1 MWYVGRFG
9 GRVIDLCMM
18 ETTYWGRMLLKEWNT
33 SWKLIEGPVSP
44 KLIGT
49 SYQRNLE
56 CTPRIKINF
65 DVGFFELDRFQVGVV
80 ARNEYGAC
88 VWWRARR
95 FLGQPS
101 SVVGEARA
109 AVDKGWTVIVLQGD
123 NSQIIAAIQK
133 REASSLLPYG
143 AFISALLSL
152 SFSFQDF
159 SCSLIR
165 RTGNMLA
172 HSLVHFPLAS
182 LDVMEAFDLPADLA
196 TIS

>member
-1 MWYVGRFG
+1 MWCVGGFG
-9 GRVIDLCMM
+9 GCVIDLCMM
-18 ETTYWGRMLLKEWNT
+18 ETTDWGRMLLKEWNT

-56 CTPRIKINF
+56 RTPRIKINF
-65 DVGFFELDRFQVGVV
+65 DVGFFELDRFQV
-80 ARNEYGAC
+80 NEDGAC

-109 AVDKGWTVIVLQGD
+109 AIDKGWTVIVLEGD

-133 REASSLLPYG
+133 
-143 AFISALLSL
+143 
-152 SFSFQDF
+152 
-159 SCSLIR
+159 
-165 RTGNMLA
+165 
-172 HSLVHFPLAS
+172 
-182 LDVMEAFDLPADLA
+182 
-196 TIS
+196 